1 MLSSL
6 AFFVKFVFPRRV
18 VSPRLALQKHSQ
30 AGVNN
35 MEFLLKES
43 GKDPQANGKKN
54 LFNKADHPIIPKQP
68 KPYVGKNEDGTW
80 GPTGLYGSRVKES
93 KLINTLRDAVKP
105 SRLKRVEEVLSNR
118 CQRVQC
124 LFENLHDPANG
135 AACLRTMEG
144 FGLLEAHAVES
155 YEPFKVSGG
164 ITMNAD
170 KWMIVNKYRHCLDA
184 TTALKKRG
192 FTLVATCLDGDAT
205 PISEVSFGEM
215 EKICLMF
222 GNEERG
228 LSFALRDVADVK
240 IYIPMAGFSQSF
252 NISVSCAM
260 FLFHVRQCG
269 VIIPDLDDKLLNEL
283 YLRWLLMS
291 TKRAATILKK
301 NELEH
306 EVTDFV

>member
-1 MLSSL
+1 MLPFHRYVL
-6 AFFVKFVFPRRV
+6 PRRQIPSCISV
-18 VSPRLALQKHSQ
+18 QLRAQVGIKA
-30 AGVNN
+30 
-35 MEFLLKES
+35 MDILLGESNKEP
-43 GKDPQANGKKN
+43 KAKGKKPR
-54 LFNKADHPIIPKQP
+54 FNKADHPVLPKQP
-68 KPYVGKNEDGTW
+68 KPPVGKNEDGSW
-80 GPTGLYGSRVKES
+80 GPTGLYGSRVKET
-93 KLINTLRDAVKP
+93 KLITMLRDSVKP

-155 YEPFKVSGG
+155 YEPFKVPGG

-192 FTLVATCLDGDAT
+192 FTLVATCLDDDAI
-205 PISEVSFGEM
+205 PISEVNFEEM
-215 EKICLMF
+215 DRICLMF

-240 IYIPMAGFSQSF
+240 VYIPMAGFSQSF

-269 VIIPDLDDKLLNEL
+269 AIVPDLDDKLVNEL

-291 TKRAATILKK
+291 TKRAATIVKK
-301 NELEH
+301 HELEH
-306 EVTDFV
+306 EVADFV